1 MPHPPK
7 KLPQCGVVALGH
19 HQCGKSTA
27 LGHLIY
33 RMGSIDLRAI
43 EGFKKKSKE
52 MGRASYYYA
61 WVMDKH
67 RYERERGMTIDIN
80 LFSVID
86 RGGTQYAFI
95 DVPGSSSYTKNAIA
109 GMALAEVGFLFV
121 SAVPSEFDEGMSKNG
136 QTREHA
142 LLAYTMGVKSLVVVV
157 TKMDLVGYSQ
167 DRFDEILGTM
177 RTLVKSVGFRID
189 NEWNKF
195 NCYPISGLNA
205 VDGDKTLIN
214 MPWFHGYNHSECLLD
229 FIAETAWE
237 RNTDEEKKQPLRVL
251 IEDAYDMNMSI
262 GTVASGYVVSGTMK
276 PGDNVQ
282 FSPSGLQA
290 KVDSIERFHEALPVA
305 TPGDLIG
312 FCVPSLSAKDI
323 HRGMVAFHANN
334 SPAPVVKSFVA
345 QLMIVDVYGG
355 GAIRNGFEF
364 VVHCGT
370 AHVACKLK
378 HISKKLNR
386 RGKVIEED
394 PESVRVGDVCIVTM
408 VPKAPVCMEPF
419 SSSSCTYLKRF
430 VVRDND
436 MTVGAGI
443 IKSIEK

>member
-1 MPHPPK
+1 MSPPPK
-7 KLPQCGVVALGH
+7 KVKLSCSIVALGH

-67 RYERERGMTIDIN
+67 RYERERGMTIEIN

-86 RGGTQYAFI
+86 RGGTHYAFI

-262 GTVASGYVVSGTMK
+262 GTVASGYVVSGTMRA
-276 PGDNVQ
+276 GDNVQ

-290 KVDSIERFHEALPVA
+290 KVASIERWASSWVEA
-305 TPGDLIG
+305 TPGEHIG

-345 QLMIVDVYGG
+345 QLMIMDVYGG

-394 PESVRVGDVCIVTM
+394 PESVRVGDACIVTM

-419 SSSSCTYLKRF
+419 SSCTYLGRLAL
-430 VVRDND
+430 RDND